1 MIVTP
6 RASAAYKIRLTDS
19 PANFIGFS
27 SDFCASNDWGAADLI
42 LGNTEASEAAY
53 TRAYQLRDR
62 LTERDRLNAEI
73 NYYSYV
79 IGDWEKEYSSAMRL
93 LQIFPTNMLARA
105 QVRSGFAHLGQP
117 GQAADEGAEIA
128 RLQPS
133 PYYFGSAIQ
142 SIRFASRFTEAAS
155 WLAQADVLKFDNL
168 LIRREKLIVAFA
180 TRDRANVEKIL
191 AAEERGKYRDDFL
204 LERALIEIQRGRF
217 LSAEKL
223 RHPVLQPD
231 SKNSN
236 ANWWVALSGLEN
248 SEAGRDADAR
258 RYEDEAARR
267 KLDYADGMAL
277 ALALARSGRTE
288 EAAKLADQISA
299 QRPQDTLVQHYL
311 VPTVRAAIQLQQH
324 HPAAAIA
331 LLRDAEKYELAFTG
345 SFDYLYPCYI
355 RGLAY
360 LQLGDGKSAAKQ
372 FQKQIDNPGFS
383 VRHVIGPLAWLQ
395 LARAQKM
402 MGDQPASRKSYETFQ
417 NLWKD
422 ADSNLP
428 INQQAKAEYANL
440 PK

>member
-1 MIVTP
+1 
-6 RASAAYKIRLTDS
+6 
-19 PANFIGFS
+19 
-27 SDFCASNDWGAADLI
+27 
-42 LGNTEASEAAY
+42 
-53 TRAYQLRDR
+53 
-62 LTERDRLNAEI
+62 
-73 NYYSYV
+73 
-79 IGDWEKEYSSAMRL
+79 
-93 LQIFPTNMLARA
+93 
-105 QVRSGFAHLGQP
+105 
-117 GQAADEGAEIA
+117 
-128 RLQPS
+128 
-133 PYYFGSAIQ
+133 
-142 SIRFASRFTEAAS
+142 
-155 WLAQADVLKFDNL
+155 
-168 LIRREKLIVAFA
+168 
-180 TRDRANVEKIL
+180 
-191 AAEERGKYRDDFL
+191 
-204 LERALIEIQRGRF
+204 
-217 LSAEKL
+217 
-223 RHPVLQPD
+223 LQPD

-258 RYEDEAARR
+258 RYEDEAASR

-324 HPAAAIA
+324 HPAAAIE